1 MSTWANV
8 IKAGVA
14 RFIDHFLYSNP
25 IQDYSSQGN
34 FESSQPVARSQD
46 LEN

>member
-8 IKAGVA
+8 IKAGVT
-14 RFIDHFLYSNP
+14 RFIDHFLYSDP
-25 IQDYSSQGN
+25 IQDYPSQGN
-34 FESSQPVARSQD
+34 FESSQEVARSQD